1 MKSGT
6 AAKATITAT
15 SEIAKIL
22 DLFCAGGK
30 PFISIGQQD
39 IQSGKIHLFQR
50 PEIFIHYAFWRIWV
64 NFTGRINYETLSY
77 IKLLRP
83 KDWAKNLFLF
93 IPLFFAGQL
102 FDWKVYPDLFLGFLA
117 FCFIA
122 SSIYIINDYR
132 DIEDDRRH
140 PVKSKRPLA
149 SGAVSKN
156 AAIVICIVLLLAGF
170 GISFFL
176 GYKFLLVI
184 GIYFLLNL
192 GYSFG
197 LKNIPILDIV
207 IVAAGFVLRVKGGAV
222 IAELPVSEWLNIMIF
237 LLALFM
243 AIGKR
248 RDDVLLKLSSGTDM
262 RKAIKGYNLEFLNV
276 ILALVCAVIIVAYFM
291 YTMSPEVKERIANM
305 GDKTGIGNAY
315 RLYYT
320 CLFVLAGIMRYLQ
333 IIFVQA
339 ASGSPTKILYK
350 DRFIQA
356 TIILWIA
363 SFYLIIY
370 MKDVTIFK

>member
-1 MKSGT
+1 M
-6 AAKATITAT
+6 AY
-15 SEIAKIL
+15 L
-22 DLFCAGGK
+22 
-30 PFISIGQQD
+30 
-39 IQSGKIHLFQR
+39 
-50 PEIFIHYAFWRIWV
+50 
-64 NFTGRINYETLSY
+64 
-77 IKLLRP
+77 KLLRP

-93 IPLFFAGQL
+93 IPLFFSGKIL
-102 FDWKVYPDLFLGFLA
+102 EWETYPSLLLGFLA
-117 FCFIA
+117 FSCMA

-132 DIEDDRRH
+132 DIEDDKKH
-140 PVKSKRPLA
+140 PEKSKRPLA
-149 SGAVSKN
+149 SGAVSKP
-156 AAIVICIVLLLAGF
+156 AALVICALLILTGLT
-170 GISFFL
+170 L
-176 GYKFLLVI
+176 GYLIKEKFLFVLA
-184 GIYFLLNL
+184 IYFVLNL

-197 LKNIPILDIV
+197 LKSIPILDIV

-222 IAELPVSEWLNIMIF
+222 IANVGVSEWLNIMVF

-262 RKAIKGYNLEFLNV
+262 RKSIKGYNLEYLNV
-276 ILALVCAVIIVAYFM
+276 VLALVCAVIVVAYFM
-291 YTMSPEVKERIANM
+291 YTMSPEVQNRLATV
-305 GDKTGIGNAY
+305 GPGAGSSTGGAY

-350 DRFIQA
+350 DRFIQC
-356 TIILWIA
+356 TILLWIA
-363 SFYLIIY
+363 SFTLIIY

>member
-1 MKSGT
+1 MT
-6 AAKATITAT
+6 Y
-15 SEIAKIL
+15 L
-22 DLFCAGGK
+22 
-30 PFISIGQQD
+30 
-39 IQSGKIHLFQR
+39 
-50 PEIFIHYAFWRIWV
+50 
-64 NFTGRINYETLSY
+64 
-77 IKLLRP
+77 KLLRP
-83 KDWAKNLFLF
+83 RDWAKNLFLF
-93 IPLFFAGQL
+93 IPLFFSGEL
-102 FDWKVYPDLFLGFLA
+102 FNWDVYPQLLLGFIA
-117 FCFIA
+117 FSFMA

-132 DIEDDRRH
+132 DIEDDKKH

-149 SGAVSKN
+149 SGAVSKTT
-156 AAIVICIVLLLAGF
+156 AIVICIVLILAGF
-170 GISFFL
+170 AI
-176 GYKFLLVI
+176 GYFIKEKFLFVL

-207 IVAAGFVLRVKGGAV
+207 IVAIGFVLRVKGGAV
-222 IAELPVSEWLNIMIF
+222 IANIGLSEWLNIMVF

-262 RKAIKGYNLEFLNV
+262 RKSIKGYNLEFLNV
-276 ILALVCAVIIVAYFM
+276 ILALVCSVIIVAYFM
-291 YTMSPEVKERIANM
+291 YTMSPEVQERIANA
-305 GDKTGIGNAY
+305 GNPSTSQSHGAY

-320 CLFVLAGIMRYLQ
+320 CLFVLGGIMRYLQ

-356 TIILWIA
+356 TIVLWIA

-370 MKDVTIFK
+370 MKDITIFK